1 MSIANRF
8 FAASLVLLPL
18 SNACAQQNVT
28 AAGSDAVGSN
38 GSVSFSVGQVD
49 YIQLTTPNGSVYQG
63 VQQPYQ
69 IDITTGIEETGIQL
83 SFGAFPN
90 PTREELWLSVSGGSV
105 EDLTYTLLDERG
117 RMLITDAVRGERTQ
131 IPVEGLSM
139 AVYFLRVERAGQT
152 TKTFRIVKL

>member
-1 MSIANRF
+1 MRIIVLFPLFANL
-8 FAASLVLLPL
+8 ALWAQ
-18 SNACAQQNVT
+18 SNT
-28 AAGSDAVGSN
+28 LAAGGDASSPAGSL
-38 GSVSFSVGQVD
+38 SYSVGQVD
-49 YIQLTTPNGSVYQG
+49 YIQLTTPSGSVYQG

-69 IDITTGIEETGIQL
+69 IDITTGIDETGIQL
-83 SFGAFPN
+83 AFGAFPN

-105 EDLTYTLLDERG
+105 EDMTYTLLDERG

-131 IPVEGLSM
+131 IPVKGLSM